1 MQIITFS
8 FSFLEYDHARCQVL
22 LMVRSLH
29 EIYTLFLFKGLSY
42 FRYDFNF
49 VSLFDRVD
57 LI

>member
-1 MQIITFS
+1 
-8 FSFLEYDHARCQVL
+8 
-22 LMVRSLH
+22 MVRSLH

-42 FRYDFNF
+42 FGYDFNF